1 MFPFRSIL
9 VPTDFTAALKYA
21 AAFARHS
28 GGRVCLFSVQ
38 GHGQEL
44 LDDPLLGGVDKEL
57 ILVED
62 ESANEIAQG
71 AIDQE
76 IDLAKPWPPPPKP
89 DPDTKTQTE
98 ELGKGTKRDFPISLK
113 NIRVVAVNVV
123 KLETDNADPRRYL
136 GRLDAWEKR
145 VKEAGAAEWR
155 VINDLQRL
163 EGILARA

>member
-28 GGRVCLFSVQ
+28 GGRVFLFSVQ

-57 ILVED
+57 ILIEG

-71 AIDQE
+71 AIDHERADVEFDAPQNAVSPGQAVVFYDGDVVVGGGW
-76 IDLAKPWPPPPKP
+76 ID
-89 DPDTKTQTE
+89 
-98 ELGKGTKRDFPISLK
+98 
-113 NIRVVAVNVV
+113 
-123 KLETDNADPRRYL
+123 
-136 GRLDAWEKR
+136 
-145 VKEAGAAEWR
+145 
-155 VINDLQRL
+155 
-163 EGILARA
+163 